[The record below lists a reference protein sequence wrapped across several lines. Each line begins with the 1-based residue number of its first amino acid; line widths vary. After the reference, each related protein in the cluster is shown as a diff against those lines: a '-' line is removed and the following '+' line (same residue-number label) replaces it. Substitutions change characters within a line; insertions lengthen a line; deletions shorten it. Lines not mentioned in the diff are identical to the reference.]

1 MQCKE
6 TITLTIKNKNKMKT
20 TVNATIA
27 GFPHA
32 VVTEDENNFYI
43 DLRTGLGVAVYPK
56 CDFTLE
62 QAIENEESP
71 F

>member
-1 MQCKE
+1 
-6 TITLTIKNKNKMKT
+6 MKT

-56 CDFTLE
+56 SDFTLE

>member
-6 TITLTIKNKNKMKT
+6 TITLTIKNKNEMK

-32 VVTEDENNFYI
+32 VITEDEKSFYI
-43 DLRTGLGVAVYPK
+43 DLRTGLGVAEYPK

>member
-1 MQCKE
+1 
-6 TITLTIKNKNKMKT
+6 MKT

-32 VVTEDENNFYI
+32 VITEDEKSFYI
-43 DLRTGLGVAVYPK
+43 DLCTGLGVAEYPK

>member
-1 MQCKE
+1 
-6 TITLTIKNKNKMKT
+6 MKT

-62 QAIENEESP
+62 QAIENEEYP

>member
-1 MQCKE
+1 
-6 TITLTIKNKNKMKT
+6 MK

-32 VVTEDENNFYI
+32 VVTEDESNFYI
-43 DLRTGLGVAVYPK
+43 DLCTGLGVAVYPK
-56 CDFTLE
+56 CDFTLG
-62 QAIENEESP
+62 QAIENEECP

>member
-6 TITLTIKNKNKMKT
+6 TITLTIKNKNAMKT

-32 VVTEDENNFYI
+32 VVTEDESNFYI

-56 CDFTLE
+56 SDFTLE